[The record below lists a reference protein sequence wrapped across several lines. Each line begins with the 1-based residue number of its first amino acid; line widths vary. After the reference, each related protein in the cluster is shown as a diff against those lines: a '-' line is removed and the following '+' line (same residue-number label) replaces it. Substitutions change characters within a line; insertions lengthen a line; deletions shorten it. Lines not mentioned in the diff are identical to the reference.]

1 MPASWATSS
10 RRSPVIRRRVPAGS
24 PTSPGVTRPRQ
35 ARRNAA
41 SSVRS
46 FTRIMMPGEQPAD
59 PGTYG
64 PRLTR
69 SLPPPVGRR
78 QAGRM
83 TIALIT
89 GANKGIGFEIARQLG
104 TGGATVLLGSR
115 DAARGK
121 AAAATLPDI
130 DVHVVQVDVT
140 SGASIAAAA
149 AWIDATHGRLDVLVN
164 NAGIAVD
171 REYRPSTVPLDTL
184 RATYETNVF
193 GVVAVTNGMLPL
205 LRRSP
210 AGRIVNLSSAL
221 ASLTM
226 SSQPEPPWGR
236 DLLHLAYM
244 SSKTALNA
252 VTLQYAAELRDTP
265 ILVNAADPG
274 YCATDLNDWQGF
286 QSAAEGARI
295 VVELATLPAGGP
307 SGTFRSATGPV
318 PW

>member
-1 MPASWATSS
+1 
-10 RRSPVIRRRVPAGS
+10 
-24 PTSPGVTRPRQ
+24 
-35 ARRNAA
+35 
-41 SSVRS
+41 
-46 FTRIMMPGEQPAD
+46 
-59 PGTYG
+59 
-64 PRLTR
+64 
-69 SLPPPVGRR
+69 
-78 QAGRM
+78 M

-89 GANKGIGFEIARQLG
+89 GANKGIGLEIARQLG

-121 AAAATLPDI
+121 AAAATLTDI
-130 DVHVVQVDVT
+130 DVHVVALDVT
-140 SGASIAAAA
+140 DPAGIAAAA
-149 AWIDATHGRLDVLVN
+149 AWIEATHGRLDVLVN
-164 NAGIAVD
+164 NAGVAID

-193 GVVAVTNGMLPL
+193 GVVAVTNAMLPL

-226 SSQPEPPWGR
+226 TSQPDPPWGR
-236 DLLHLAYM
+236 DLMHLAYF

-252 VTLQYAAELRDTP
+252 VTVQYANELRDTP

-274 YCATDLNDWQGF
+274 YCATDLNDRQGF
-286 QSAAEGARI
+286 QSAADGARI
-295 VVELATLPAGGP
+295 AVELATLPAGGAT
-307 SGTFRSATGPV
+307 GTFRSSLAPV

>member
-1 MPASWATSS
+1 
-10 RRSPVIRRRVPAGS
+10 
-24 PTSPGVTRPRQ
+24 
-35 ARRNAA
+35 
-41 SSVRS
+41 
-46 FTRIMMPGEQPAD
+46 
-59 PGTYG
+59 
-64 PRLTR
+64 
-69 SLPPPVGRR
+69 
-78 QAGRM
+78 M
-83 TIALIT
+83 TIALVT

-121 AAAATLPDI
+121 AAAAALADI

-140 SGASIAAAA
+140 SAASIAAAA
-149 AWIDATHGRLDVLVN
+149 AWIEATHGRLDVLVN
-164 NAGIAVD
+164 NAGVALD
-171 REYRPSTVPLDTL
+171 REYRPSTVPLDAL

-193 GVVAVTNGMLPL
+193 GAVAVTNAMLPL

-221 ASLTM
+221 ASLTI

-252 VTLQYAAELRDTP
+252 VTVQYARELRDTP

-274 YCATDLNDWQGF
+274 YCATDMNGGQGY